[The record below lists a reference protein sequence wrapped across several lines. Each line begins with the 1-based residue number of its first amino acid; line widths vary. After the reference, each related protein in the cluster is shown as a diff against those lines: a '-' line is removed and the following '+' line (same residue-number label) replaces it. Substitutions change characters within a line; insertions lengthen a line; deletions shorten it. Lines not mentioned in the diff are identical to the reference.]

1 MQPYDKQSISRFT
14 PHFFILLY
22 LFCTTTA
29 NAGEREDYTFAY
41 KLYEK
46 RAYAVA
52 KDQFEIFIQK
62 YPESKNAD
70 DARLLIGESALN
82 LEQYGIAIQNFKRLK
97 F

>member
-22 LFCTTTA
+22 LFCTIIA

-46 RAYAVA
+46 KVRS

-62 YPESKNAD
+62 Y
-70 DARLLIGESALN
+70 
-82 LEQYGIAIQNFKRLK
+82 LK
-97 F
+97 VKMLMTPAC